1 MHKSIGLAGAL
12 FLTAVV
18 PAAAQPAA
26 AQTAAPLGLY
36 AVKIA
41 VSDYDRAIRFYSLLG
56 MAAGTKYN
64 ASEWELRWVNPARGA
79 VVIMVRDET
88 GRFGMAKGGGFLIV
102 SVADV
107 AESGARLKAAGFAVT
122 GEPHAT
128 QQGVF
133 WVIKDPDGNAVEL
146 VGPAPAKKP

>member
-1 MHKSIGLAGAL
+1 MHKMIIAAALMLAG
-12 FLTAVV
+12 TM
-18 PAAAQPAA
+18 PATAQPV
-26 AQTAAPLGLY
+26 APIGLY

-41 VSDYDRAIRFYSLLG
+41 VQDYDRAIRFYGVLG

-64 ASEWELRWVNPARGA
+64 AWEQELRWTDPARGA
-79 VVIMVRDET
+79 VFIMVRDDT
-88 GRFGMAKGGGFLIV
+88 SRFGVPKAGGFVVV

-107 AESGARLKAAGFAVT
+107 AATGARLKAAGFAVT

-133 WVIKDPDGNAVEL
+133 WVIKDPDGNSVEL
-146 VGPAPAKKP
+146 VGPAPAKRP

>member
-1 MHKSIGLAGAL
+1 MNKLIAATAALLLAGS
-12 FLTAVV
+12 V
-18 PAAAQPAA
+18 PAAAQPV
-26 AQTAAPLGLY
+26 APIGLY

-41 VSDYDRAIRFYSLLG
+41 VTDYARAIRFYSLLG

-64 ASEWELRWVNPARGA
+64 ASEWELRWVDPARGA
-79 VVIMVRDET
+79 VFIMVRDET
-88 GRFGMAKGGGFLIV
+88 GRFGVTKGGGFVVL

-107 AESGARLKAAGFAVT
+107 AASGARLKAAGFTVA

-133 WVIKDPDGNAVEL
+133 WVIKDPDGNSVEL
-146 VGPAPAKKP
+146 VGPAPAKAP

>member
-1 MHKSIGLAGAL
+1 MNKLIAATAALLLAGAI
-12 FLTAVV
+12 

-26 AQTAAPLGLY
+26 PTGLY

-41 VSDYDRAIRFYSLLG
+41 VQDYDRAIRFYSLIG
-56 MAAGTKYN
+56 MVAGTKYN
-64 ASEWELRWVNPARGA
+64 ASEWELRWAEPARGS
-79 VVIMVRDET
+79 VLIMVRDET
-88 GRFGMAKGGGFLIV
+88 GRFGVPKAGGFLVV

-107 AESGARLKAAGFAVT
+107 PGAGARLKAAGFAVT

-133 WVIKDPDGNAVEL
+133 WIIKDPDGNSVEL
-146 VGPAPAKKP
+146 VGPAPAKAP

>member
-1 MHKSIGLAGAL
+1 MKKLIGLAGAL
-12 FLTAVV
+12 ILAAAT
-18 PAAAQPAA
+18 PALAQPA
-26 AQTAAPLGLY
+26 TPTGLY

-41 VSDYDRAIRFYSLLG
+41 VQDFDRAIRFYSVLG

-64 ASEWELRWVNPARGA
+64 AVEWELRWQEPARGS

-88 GRFGMAKGGGFLIV
+88 GRFGVAKGGGFLVV
-102 SVADV
+102 SVTDV
-107 AESGARLKAAGFAVT
+107 AAAAARLKAAGFPVT

-133 WVIKDPDGNAVEL
+133 MVIKDSEGNSVEL
-146 VGPAPAKKP
+146 VGPAPAKRP